1 MKICSEHNFDIKKE
15 DCLDQLLKNKAQ
27 NIAEM
32 SYKFPLSELI
42 SEDTNIENEPP
53 AKKAS
58 LAKYV

>member
-1 MKICSEHNFDIKKE
+1 MCSKHNFDIKKE
-15 DCLDQLLKNKAQ
+15 DQLLKNKAQ

-32 SYKFPLSELI
+32 NYKFSLSELI
-42 SEDTNIENEPP
+42 SEDTDIENEPP

>member
-1 MKICSEHNFDIKKE
+1 MCSEHNFDIKKE
-15 DCLDQLLKNKAQ
+15 DQLLKNKAQ

-32 SYKFPLSELI
+32 SYKFSLSELT
-42 SEDTNIENEPP
+42 SENTDIENEPP